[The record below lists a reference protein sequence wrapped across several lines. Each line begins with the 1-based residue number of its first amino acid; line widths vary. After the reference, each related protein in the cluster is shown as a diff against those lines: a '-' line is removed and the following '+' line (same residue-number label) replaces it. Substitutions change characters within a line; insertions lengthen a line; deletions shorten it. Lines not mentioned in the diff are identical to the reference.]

1 MSNKILPMT
10 FQVVAASDIASDE
23 FLDRLA
29 DKVAEKMLARAEKA
43 STEELTDKQAA
54 AILRKSVSTV
64 RRMKKDG
71 TIPSMQKGGVRVIRL
86 CDILSVEK

>member
-1 MSNKILPMT
+1 MNYQTINVIP
-10 FQVVAASDIASDE
+10 ASELASDE